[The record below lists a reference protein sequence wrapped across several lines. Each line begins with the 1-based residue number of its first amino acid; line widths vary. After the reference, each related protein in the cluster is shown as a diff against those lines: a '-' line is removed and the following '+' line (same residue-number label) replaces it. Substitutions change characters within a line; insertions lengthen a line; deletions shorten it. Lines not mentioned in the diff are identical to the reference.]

1 MLDLDAIS
9 PDTREILLRFQWAKT
24 RYDGLELM
32 FGDSV
37 PSGEYGLAITREYF
51 EAKEA
56 LLKITEPG
64 LASLVRLAHQSLDG
78 IENLTTTET
87 AVRREVARRWDIQ
100 QAAEYELLQISYQI
114 DDLFPRFI
122 RSIN

>member
-1 MLDLDAIS
+1 MDLDALS
-9 PDTREILLRFQWAKT
+9 PETRGILLRFQWAKT

-32 FGDSV
+32 FGDSI
-37 PSGEYGLAITREYF
+37 PSGEYGAGITKEYF
-51 EAKEA
+51 ESKEE
-56 LLKITEPG
+56 LFKITEPG

-78 IENLTTTET
+78 VDNLNTTET
-87 AVRREVARRWDIQ
+87 AVRNEVARRWAVR

-114 DDLFPRFI
+114 GDLFPRFN